1 MCAGPFALLEAGYL
15 RRSSELRGRRTTH
28 HAAVWPGASR
38 PHPHVKA
45 GTHNSFQDP
54 FQFEVSLILLAL
66 TEVSYLTAP
75 MTNDLDLLSGSQD
88 QNPSSGYSIGQN

>member
-1 MCAGPFALLEAGYL
+1 MCRPICFAGGRVL

-38 PHPHVKA
+38 PHPHVKV
-45 GTHNSFQDP
+45 GTHISFQDP